1 MLDLSSTGRPD
12 PRAATTRSAERAPD
26 PRPETRTESEG
37 EAPRWP
43 VAPPLLLGEPL
54 ADLPEEEAAGFAAL
68 RLAWEARLEP
78 IDEAEQCLS
87 DTFACA
93 AWRRRR
99 LDAVDERILRA
110 LAQGRAPADMPSL
123 STLIR
128 YRARLAKDAQELRAE
143 LKWLRQLRPF
153 DVPAW
158 ALSHASQQWKAAVRE
173 KLVAIR
179 RAAPWP
185 PAASAAAGSGPVAAC
200 ADPPPAVKSEP
211 PTRPARS
218 EPAEPTLARGNA
230 APAAATA
237 SPEPA
242 SARPEVPQAETTAEP
257 GRASGVPPTP
267 SRPARAASGPIASA
281 PRRPTFGAAPSSVVH
296 APPESPVEPAA
307 TASPTFPIG
316 ARRVASG

>member
-26 PRPETRTESEG
+26 PRPETRTEADG
-37 EAPRWP
+37 EAPRRP

-54 ADLPEEEAAGFAAL
+54 ADLPEDEAAGFAAL

-99 LDAVDERILRA
+99 LDALDERILRA
-110 LAQGRAPADMPSL
+110 LAQGRALADMPSL

-153 DVPAW
+153 DVPGW
-158 ALSHASQQWKAAVRE
+158 ALSRASQQWKAAMRE

-185 PAASAAAGSGPVAAC
+185 PAASAAAGSGPPAAC
-200 ADPPPAVKSEP
+200 AEPPPAATAEAT
-211 PTRPARS
+211 TRPVRG
-218 EPAEPTLARGNA
+218 EPAEPTLATANA
-230 APAAATA
+230 PLAATA
-237 SPEPA
+237 SPVPA
-242 SARPEVPQAETTAEP
+242 SARPVVPPAETVAGP
-257 GRASGVPPTP
+257 GPANGVPPSP
-267 SRPARAASGPIASA
+267 SCPARAASGPIASA
-281 PRRPTFGAAPSSVVH
+281 PRRPTFGAATPSVAH

-307 TASPTFPIG
+307 TESPNFPIG